1 MIAGKSGKILP
12 AVSSEKNAFSQIR
25 RKQSSLDS
33 ELESGQT
40 ISFIFEETDI
50 ASFLNAL
57 VKSADAEIHHFLS
70 LFTLEFD
77 AGAK

>member
-1 MIAGKSGKILP
+1 MGKP
-12 AVSSEKNAFSQIR
+12 ANSQFRKNAFSQIG

-33 ELESGQT
+33 KLESGQT

-50 ASFLNAL
+50 ASFLNAY
-57 VKSADAEIHHFLS
+57 AEAEMHHYLS

>member
-1 MIAGKSGKILP
+1 MKILQS
-12 AVSSEKNAFSQIR
+12 VQKKMSFLFSQIGG
-25 RKQSSLDS
+25 KQSSLDS
-33 ELESGQT
+33 KLESGQT

-50 ASFLNAL
+50 ASFLNAFA
-57 VKSADAEIHHFLS
+57 KSAETEMHHCLS